1 MTKERGKSLVND
13 WSPQRV
19 RRRGMCAWELNS
31 WASMKALKL
40 AVRSLVMD
48 SMSAGVVLLML
59 AAFVVLA
66 SADSLPAMPA
76 WPAIQ

>member
-1 MTKERGKSLVND
+1 MEAGDV
-13 WSPQRV
+13 
-19 RRRGMCAWELNS
+19 WELNS

-40 AVRSLVMD
+40 EVRSLVMD

-59 AAFVVLA
+59 AAFVALA

>member
-1 MTKERGKSLVND
+1 MVPATGEEAGDV
-13 WSPQRV
+13 
-19 RRRGMCAWELNS
+19 WELNS

-40 AVRSLVMD
+40 VVRSLVMD

-59 AAFVVLA
+59 AAFVALA

>member
-1 MTKERGKSLVND
+1 MVPAKGEEAGDV
-13 WSPQRV
+13 
-19 RRRGMCAWELNS
+19 WELNS

-40 AVRSLVMD
+40 EVWSLVMD

-59 AAFVVLA
+59 AAFVALA
-66 SADSLPAMPA
+66 SADSLPAIPA